1 MESGGAAVAERLATE
16 EPAIVPSKATKH
28 ENPSINQQV
37 FAISMIP
44 KELGGWRR
52 RHRVSIRPT
61 QS

>member
-44 KELGGWRR
+44 
-52 RHRVSIRPT
+52 
-61 QS
+61 